1 MSDRQFPEDAE
12 WGTDSGS
19 SMAPGVNPDPKGPG
33 GPSQPSAT
41 DATPV
46 TPGTYPP
53 PAMPP
58 GWGSQPGP
66 YGAAQV
72 PHGAYASQPGA
83 YPPPYSAYPPPVYPM
98 PQRQPTLPVEPTNY
112 FSFWRTPAFRV
123 WKPILAI
130 IVGLIGFFSLAFLL
144 ILPAIAIDVAQGRLT
159 PEQIESGEIPTTAN
173 LFLFNN
179 ISLALLIPLTM
190 LLAWLIIGQRP
201 KWLTSVAGGMR
212 WRFFWT
218 CFGMFAVVWL
228 AYFGLEWW
236 MGDFTDELAMNDD
249 TWLLIGG
256 ILLTTPFQAAGEEYL
271 FRGFGNRALASFFP
285 SRGPWR
291 IIIPGIITSILFM
304 LTHGA
309 GDIWL
314 NVMYVV
320 FGLAMSYLTWRTG
333 GLEAAIAMHV
343 VNNLSAEALMPFTDI
358 SDMFERGAGTADATI
373 LINLAVIGI
382 AVGLVEWRVRRR
394 PVETKTAPGTVA
406 LP

>member
-1 MSDRQFPEDAE
+1 MSERPFDPAPEPRDEAGGANPTSPAE
-12 WGTDSGS
+12 PGPQLNSPAF
-19 SMAPGVNPDPKGPG
+19 APPETPG
-33 GPSQPSAT
+33 GF
-41 DATPV
+41 
-46 TPGTYPP
+46 PP
-53 PAMPP
+53 PAMPSA
-58 GWGSQPGP
+58 WGEPASQTPAPASSGPYPPQPGP
-66 YGAAQV
+66 Y
-72 PHGAYASQPGA
+72 
-83 YPPPYSAYPPPVYPM
+83 PPPYAAFPPPF
-98 PQRQPTLPVEPTNY
+98 PTRKPSALPVEPTDY
-112 FSFWRTPAFRV
+112 FSFWRAPAFQM

-130 IVGLIGFFSLAFLL
+130 ITSVIGFFALAFLL
-144 ILPAIAIDVAQGRLT
+144 VIPAVAMDAANGRLT
-159 PEQIESGEIPTTAN
+159 SDQLESGEIPTTPN

-179 ISLALLIPLTM
+179 ISLAMLIPLTM
-190 LLAWLIIGQRP
+190 LLAWLVIGQRP
-201 KWLTSVAGGMR
+201 KWLTSVTGGMR
-212 WRFFWT
+212 WKLFWT
-218 CFGMFAVVWL
+218 CFGMFAIVWL

-236 MGDFTDELAMNDD
+236 MGDFSDELAMNDD
-249 TWLLIGG
+249 TWMLIVS
-256 ILLTTPFQAAGEEYL
+256 ILLTTPLQAAGEEYL

-285 SRGPWR
+285 TRGPWR
-291 IIIPGIITSILFM
+291 IVIPGIITSILFM